1 MGPFLVKLFVAML
14 GLVLLF
20 GMVLFL
26 VIYTVWA
33 ALRWLVTGQKPQ
45 VAVVWQQYSTLRK
58 NFRQKPSPSANT
70 NRYSSDENVVD
81 VEVRELNEQDK
92 RLPPA
97 NR

>member
-14 GLVLLF
+14 GLVLLI

-45 VAVVWQQYSTLRK
+45 VAVVWQQYSTLRR
-58 NFRQKPSPSANT
+58 NFRQKSPTSASAN
-70 NRYSSDENVVD
+70 RFDSDENVVD
-81 VEVRELNEQDK
+81 VEVRELKEPDK

-97 NR
+97 KE